1 MEANI
6 SKRAE
11 PGGPSLGRRFP
22 ESFTFGAATAAYQIE
37 GSPDADGKGPS
48 IWDRFEKRRGAM
60 AGGASGAVACDH
72 YRRWAEDVGIMSRL
86 GLDAYRF
93 SISWPRIFPDGKGRA
108 NAAGLAFY
116 DRLVDALFAKGIE
129 PFVTLYHWDLPES
142 LQAKGGWARRD
153 CAKAFADYA
162 AEVAKA
168 LGDRVGHFITL
179 NEPWMFSFVGNLLGW
194 HAPGKRNPWA
204 ACRVLHGA
212 LIGHGLAAR
221 AIKAERPSASVGVSL
236 SLSPIQPA
244 SDSPRDVA
252 AAARADAFMNRLLL
266 EPLLKGAYPEDAWRM
281 VRWFFPGIRAG
292 DMETI
297 HAPLDFVGVN
307 TYTRELASFDP
318 GVPVFRF
325 WTSVGDVPET
335 DFVRD
340 GVQYTD
346 MGYEVYPRSLGLV
359 LERLRD
365 EYGNPPVYITENGA
379 SFADTRDGGSVPD
392 PKRAAHLEAYLAEAA
407 SSIER
412 GCDLRGYFYWSLLDN
427 LEWSFGYGKRH
438 GLVRVEFDSGERVV
452 KDSGLR
458 YAEIIREK
466 NAGSRR
472 GGRA

>member
-6 SKRAE
+6 SKAQAFGER
-11 PGGPSLGRRFP
+11 PLGSRFP
-22 ESFTFGAATAAYQIE
+22 SGFVFGAATAAYQIE

-48 IWDRFEKRRGAM
+48 IWDAFERKPGRM
-60 AGGASGAVACDH
+60 ARGASGAVACDH
-72 YRRWAEDVGIMSRL
+72 YRRWAEDVGIMRRL

-93 SISWPRIFPDGKGRA
+93 SVSWPRVFPEGKGRP

-116 DRLVDALFAKGIE
+116 DRLVDALLAGGIE
-129 PFVTLYHWDLPES
+129 PFVTLYHWDLPAA
-142 LQAKGGWARRD
+142 LQERGGWADRD
-153 CAKAFADYA
+153 CASAFADYSA
-162 AEVAKA
+162 ALAKA
-168 LGDRVGHFITL
+168 LGDRVKSFITL

-194 HAPGKRNPWA
+194 HAPGKRNPWT

-212 LIGHGLAAR
+212 LLGHGLAAR
-221 AIKAERPSASVGVSL
+221 AIKAERPAASVGVSL

-244 SDSPRDVA
+244 SGSERDRA

-281 VRWFFPGIRAG
+281 VRWFFPKILAG
-292 DMETI
+292 DLETI
-297 HAPLDFVGVN
+297 AAPLDFVGVN
-307 TYTRELASFDP
+307 TYTRELARHDP
-318 GVPVFRF
+318 KVPIFRF
-325 WTSVGDVPET
+325 WTSVGDVPEA

-365 EYGNPPVYITENGA
+365 EYGNPPAYITENGA
-379 SFADTRDGGSVPD
+379 SFADLRDGGRVHD
-392 PKRAAHLEAYLAEAA
+392 PKRVAHLEAYLAEAA
-407 SSIER
+407 SAIER

-438 GLVRVEFDSGERVV
+438 GLVRVEFDTGERVV

-458 YAEIIREK
+458 YAELIRDK
-466 NAGSRR
+466 NAQ
-472 GGRA
+472 RAPGAYR